1 MATTKPQPV
10 KPPAQSAPTIRTRHL
25 ETVRNGNDNYTTT
38 EYSLEGDGKTW
49 KTVETKAI
57 AEKKSRS
64 VTLDYVRDWWLQR
77 VGRNGLGDFD

>member
-1 MATTKPQPV
+1 MATTKPQP
-10 KPPAQSAPTIRTRHL
+10 PAPLIRTRHL

-38 EYSLEGDGKTW
+38 EYSIEGDGKTW
-49 KTVETKAI
+49 KTVDAKVI
-57 AEKKSRS
+57 SDKKSRS